1 MKRIALM
8 AEKFEEKVVVVGL
21 GYVGL
26 PLALLAAEKGYE
38 VTGIDLDTKKNKLI
52 NEGKSALTD
61 TFINERLGKVAL
73 QATDDTSPIKDAD
86 IIIICVPTPVHNDYQ
101 PDLSPLKS
109 ACTTIA
115 KNMKTGSFVIIE
127 STINPGVSEEIVL
140 PLLEKESGLKA
151 GKDFHLS
158 HCPER
163 INPGDEKWT
172 VQNIPRVIGSY
183 TQEGLEETS
192 KFYETIIDAGIK
204 PMGSLKE
211 TEAVK
216 IVENSFRDVNI
227 AFVNELAMS
236 FSKLDINVV
245 NVINGA
251 ATKPFAFMA
260 HYPGMG
266 VGGHCIPVDPY
277 YLIEYAKQNGFEH
290 EFLQLARNINKGM
303 PDFTV
308 EQLIDG
314 LNEVGMALSQ
324 ARVAVLGLSYK
335 PNVGDARESPS
346 YRLIDILKEK
356 GAEVTVYDPYFL
368 DQSNTESLNKAIKDV
383 DAVVIATAH
392 SVFRE
397 IDAAK
402 LKGGDV
408 KVVIDGRNCLDKD
421 LFKNS
426 DVIYRGIG
434 I

>member
-1 MKRIALM
+1 M
-8 AEKFEEKVVVVGL
+8 AEEFEEKVVVVGL

-127 STINPGVSEEIVL
+127 STINPGVSEEIAL

-335 PNVGDARESPS
+335 PNVGDARGSPS

-368 DQSNTESLNKAIKDV
+368 DQSNTESLDKAIKDV

>member
-8 AEKFEEKVVVVGL
+8 AEEFEEKVVVVGL

-38 VTGIDLDTKKNKLI
+38 VMGIDLDTKKNELI
-52 NEGKSALTD
+52 NERKSALTD

-115 KNMKTGSFVIIE
+115 KNMKTGSSVIIE

-211 TEAVK
+211 AEAVK

-308 EQLIDG
+308 EQLVDG
-314 LNEVGMALSQ
+314 LNEVGMALSK

-335 PNVGDARESPS
+335 PNVGDGRESPS
-346 YRLIDILKEK
+346 YRLMDILKEK

-368 DQSNTESLNKAIKDV
+368 DQSNTESLDKAIKDV